1 MEVAKLIL
9 RTFIGLGVVLAL
21 GVLSYNL
28 FQDGNGWG
36 WVAAGGSVLLGMEL
50 WESLQPDHEQRL
62 RQASKAK
69 NKARSARKK
78 ETARNNAA
86 TKRTSSGSTTTRQL
100 ARKPATKSS
109 YTAGGTRIT
118 TTSTRGKNGARTS
131 STSIQRK
138 PAPRKPRTVRV

>member
-9 RTFIGLGVVLAL
+9 RTFIGLGVVIAL
-21 GVLSYNL
+21 GVLSYTL
-28 FQDGNGWG
+28 FQAGNGWG
-36 WVAAGGSVLLGMEL
+36 WVAAGGAVLLGMEL
-50 WESLQPDHEQRL
+50 WESLQPDSEQRL

-69 NKARSARKK
+69 NKARAARKR

-86 TKRTSSGSTTTRQL
+86 PKRTGTST
-100 ARKPATKSS
+100 ARKPAAKST

-118 TTSTRGKNGARTS
+118 TTSSRGKNGTRTS

-138 PAPRKPRTVRV
+138 PAARKPRTVRV